1 MLANVVDIF
10 VIAESNI
17 TAGGAAKPLRFFE
30 AFRSGYLA
38 NFQHKILYVY
48 QDHFPS
54 GYVRDGW
61 KADRCLIQI
70 SKLSI
75 KLLNFLSD
83 IYVPTCLC
91 MDCHALLASHLM
103 TYFSCMMQMRYLRR
117 RQYFS

>member
-61 KADRCLIQI
+61 KADRCLLQI

-75 KLLNFLSD
+75 ELLSFLSD
-83 IYVPTCLC
+83 IYVPTCPKREC
-91 MDCHALLASHLM
+91 PV
-103 TYFSCMMQMRYLRR
+103 
-117 RQYFS
+117 